1 MNAKDL
7 GNSGTWSLLLSP
19 GPFRHLLNRFQLL
32 YRQLVPPRCLSNH
45 LLCHL
50 SNSNVKWADQLL
62 VPVVAQPVGP
72 RIEAAL
78 GYLDQLHDVFGQGVD
93 SIQPRKIQQVLKRSR
108 NNFQKSRKSRGA
120 DKKQFVSIRMASL
133 QTMAGSLTL
142 SEPGRVPSGLST
154 GSLTVGSKL
163 LQRRSR
169 TAFAYVEVVGV
180 I

>member
-1 MNAKDL
+1 MHATVLKGLNKVPQKNPCSLCTFKNIFRRLYNQTNSYASLTRHFFASFECYVSELGRTVNAKDL

-32 YRQLVPPRCLSNH
+32 YRQVVPPRCLSDH

-78 GYLDQLHDVFGQGVD
+78 CYLDQLHDVFGQGVD

-108 NNFQKSRKSRGA
+108 NSFQ
-120 DKKQFVSIRMASL
+120 
-133 QTMAGSLTL
+133 
-142 SEPGRVPSGLST
+142 
-154 GSLTVGSKL
+154 
-163 LQRRSR
+163 
-169 TAFAYVEVVGV
+169 
-180 I
+180 